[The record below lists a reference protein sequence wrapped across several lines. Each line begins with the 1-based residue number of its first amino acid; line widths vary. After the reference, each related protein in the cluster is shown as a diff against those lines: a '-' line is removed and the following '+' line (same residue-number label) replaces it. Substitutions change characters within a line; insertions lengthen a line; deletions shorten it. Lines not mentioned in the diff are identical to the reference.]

1 MKWWKR
7 NKVEVVKPEDYTDFG
22 IIDRKE
28 LAVAASMPVVAASG
42 LIGYMK
48 MNPNRGEMIPVA
60 LTNTSVGDVVGGTTL
75 QILATA
81 LDPVVDI
88 MVAISLPIAS
98 VIMVGAGFFF
108 MLGNSEKGWDIIFK
122 CGMGYIFIQ
131 IAPFLIDIL
140 GMVGEAIRKGG
151 IS

>member
-28 LAVAASMPVVAASG
+28 LAVAASMPVVATSG

-48 MNPNRGEMIPVA
+48 MNPNREEMIPVA

>member
-28 LAVAASMPVVAASG
+28 LAVAASMPVVATSG

-48 MNPNRGEMIPVA
+48 MNQNSVEMIPVA
-60 LTNTSVGDVVGGTTL
+60 VTNTSVGEVVGGTTL

-151 IS
+151 S

>member
-28 LAVAASMPVVAASG
+28 LAVAASMPVVATSG

>member
-22 IIDRKE
+22 LIDRKE
-28 LAVAASMPVVAASG
+28 LAVAASMPVVATSG
-42 LIGYMK
+42 LIGYMN
-48 MNPNRGEMIPVA
+48 MNQNPNHVEMIPVSA
-60 LTNTSVGDVVGGTTL
+60 VGDVVGGTTL

-131 IAPFLIDIL
+131 IAPLLIDIL
-140 GMVGEAIRKGG
+140 GTVGEAIRKGG
-151 IS
+151 S

>member
-28 LAVAASMPVVAASG
+28 LAVAASMPVVATSG

-48 MNPNRGEMIPVA
+48 MNQNSGEMIPVA
-60 LTNTSVGDVVGGTTL
+60 AVGDVVGGTTL

-122 CGMGYIFIQ
+122 CGMGYVFIQ

-140 GMVGEAIRKGG
+140 GTVGEAIRKGG
-151 IS
+151 NS

>member
-28 LAVAASMPVVAASG
+28 LAVAASMPVVATSG
-42 LIGYMK
+42 LIGYM
-48 MNPNRGEMIPVA
+48 NLNTNQNSGEMIPVSA
-60 LTNTSVGDVVGGTTL
+60 VGEVVGGTTL

-151 IS
+151 S

>member
-28 LAVAASMPVVAASG
+28 LAVAASMPVVATSG

-48 MNPNRGEMIPVA
+48 MNPNREEMIPVA
-60 LTNTSVGDVVGGTTL
+60 AVGEVVGGTTL

>member
-1 MKWWKR
+1 MRWWKR

-22 IIDRKE
+22 LIDRKE
-28 LAVAASMPVVAASG
+28 LAVAASMPVVATSG
-42 LIGYMK
+42 LIGYMN
-48 MNPNRGEMIPVA
+48 MNTNPNHGEMIPVA
-60 LTNTSVGDVVGGTTL
+60 AVGDVVGGTTL

-131 IAPFLIDIL
+131 IAPLLIDIL
-140 GMVGEAIRKGG
+140 GTVGEAIRKGG
-151 IS
+151 NS

>member
-22 IIDRKE
+22 LIDRKE
-28 LAVAASMPVVAASG
+28 LAVAASMPVVATSG
-42 LIGYMK
+42 LIGYMN
-48 MNPNRGEMIPVA
+48 MNQNPNHVEMIPVSA
-60 LTNTSVGDVVGGTTL
+60 VGDVVGGTTL

-131 IAPFLIDIL
+131 IAPLLIDIL
-140 GMVGEAIRKGG
+140 GTVGEAIRKGG
-151 IS
+151 NS